1 MIRGEWRSPARTTDD
16 LDAIWFQT
24 DLDSFPLFIAPLV
37 IGVHNHF
44 RDGRIGIMEART
56 ASARSRCLWTF
67 FSITAASR
75 YRNEPRTCSCKGPW
89 KTLSMISS
97 PLGPREKGSRQEAK
111 QFLFVIAV

>member
-1 MIRGEWRSPARTTDD
+1 MANGGVRAGTTDN

-24 DLDSFPLFIAPLV
+24 NLDRSPLFIAPLV

-97 PLGPREKGSRQEAK
+97 PLGPREKGSRLEAK